1 MVLNVKENTVDSAL
15 ALVEIEIERR
25 LQFGGGVFKVLH
37 GHGSHGVGGV
47 IRVELRK
54 RLKELQKKLNFKYI
68 PGEEFT
74 PLKLQE
80 LQLKEEHLSE
90 LLVDEDYCH
99 INPGITFVIVK

>member
-1 MVLNVKENTVDSAL
+1 MVLNVKSNTVDSAL

-54 RLKELQKKLNFKYI
+54 RLKELQRKLNFKFI

-80 LQLKEEHLSE
+80 LKLGEENLNE
-90 LLVDEDYCH
+90 LLIDEDYCH
-99 INPGITFVIVK
+99 INPGVTFVIIE